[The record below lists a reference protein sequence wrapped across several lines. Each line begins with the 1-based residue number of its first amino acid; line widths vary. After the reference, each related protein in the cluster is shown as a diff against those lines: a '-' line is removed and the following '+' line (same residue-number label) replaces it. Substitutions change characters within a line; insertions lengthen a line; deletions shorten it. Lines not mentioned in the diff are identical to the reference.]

1 MAEKIIILKI
11 LRATQI
17 TVRAS
22 SDDSHFLPF
31 THNPKHDSGGRAR
44 QDNYF
49 FVAPLLAF
57 PLKKLRIVALYLLSS
72 SRNLP
77 LRSTGVSFSR
87 FENTLKTASNF

>member
-17 TVRAS
+17 IVRAS

-31 THNPKHDSGGRAR
+31 THDAKHDSGGRAR

-49 FVAPLLAF
+49 FIAPLLAF
-57 PLKKLRIVALYLLSS
+57 LLKKLRVVALYLLSR

-87 FENTLKTASNF
+87 LENTLKTASSF

>member
-17 TVRAS
+17 IVRAS

-31 THNPKHDSGGRAR
+31 ANNWKHDSGGRAR
-44 QDNYF
+44 QLF
-49 FVAPLLAF
+49 FRRSIACL
-57 PLKKLRIVALYLLSS
+57 PLKKLWIVALYLLCA

-87 FENTLKTASNF
+87 IENH